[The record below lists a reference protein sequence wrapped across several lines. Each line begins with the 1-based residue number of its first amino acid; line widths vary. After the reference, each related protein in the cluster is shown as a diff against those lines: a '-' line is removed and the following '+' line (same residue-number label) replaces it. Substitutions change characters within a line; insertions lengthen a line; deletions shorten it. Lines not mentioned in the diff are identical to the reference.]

1 MCISSVQFSHS
12 VWLFATPRTAAR
24 QASLSITNSGDL
36 LKLMPIESVMPSNHL
51 ILCCPLLL
59 PPSIFPSIRVFSSE
73 SVLRIRW
80 PKYWSFS
87 FNISPSNEHS
97 GLISF
102 RMDWLDLLAVQGTL
116 KSLLQHHSSKASML
130 WCSAFFK
137 YAHLSLIW
145 GSNNVL
151 LCYKSYVIW
160 FLPKLVSHV
169 SRWTA
174 GNQNGFKKHKYKV
187 VYYKSQ
193 YMNRNGVKV
202 FIKLQ
207 ILISNYVS
215 LTYAFYHLF

>member
-1 MCISSVQFSHS
+1 MCISSVQFSS
-12 VWLFATPRTAAR
+12 VTQFDSLRPRGLQHAR
-24 QASLSITNSGDL
+24 PPCPSSGDL

-59 PPSIFPSIRVFSSE
+59 PPSIFPTIRVFSSE
-73 SVLRIRW
+73 SVLRNRW

-102 RMDWLDLLAVQGTL
+102 RMYWLDLLAVQGTL

-151 LCYKSYVIW
+151 LCYKSYVIQ
-160 FLPKLVSHV
+160 FLPKLVSMCPGGQQVIKMASRSINTKLYITKV
-169 SRWTA
+169 SIWT
-174 GNQNGFKKHKYKV
+174 GVELKY
-187 VYYKSQ
+187 
-193 YMNRNGVKV
+193 
-202 FIKLQ
+202 L
-207 ILISNYVS
+207 
-215 LTYAFYHLF
+215 